1 MTRAECT
8 QHCSVTD
15 HTDQEGKLPLALLL
29 SNEALYTSPGYKYKY
44 GKWILREYEWILR
57 VSVTT
62 ALCT

>member
-29 SNEALYTSPGYKYKY
+29 SMKPYIQVQDTSTNTVSGY
-44 GKWILREYEWILR
+44 YENMSGYF
-57 VSVTT
+57 V
-62 ALCT
+62 